1 MENIFANIPKEL
13 AAEVVENIV
22 QNNAVNIERI
32 ISKGH
37 ISPESGWYEEQQ
49 NEWVILLKGQAM
61 ILFENQTT
69 VYLKPGDYTHV
80 TSRCFVRRKLGD
92 QSKTQHEVMV
102 IPFSIGATQR
112 WFSS

>member
-13 AAEVVENIV
+13 SAEVFENIV
-22 QNNAVNIERI
+22 KNDAIHIERI

-37 ISPESGWYEEQQ
+37 TSPESGWYEEQQ

-69 VYLKPGDYTHV
+69 VYLRPGETIPMLLQDALSGASSET
-80 TSRCFVRRKLGD
+80 RARRN
-92 QSKTQHEVMV
+92 M
-102 IPFSIGATQR
+102 R
-112 WFSS
+112 